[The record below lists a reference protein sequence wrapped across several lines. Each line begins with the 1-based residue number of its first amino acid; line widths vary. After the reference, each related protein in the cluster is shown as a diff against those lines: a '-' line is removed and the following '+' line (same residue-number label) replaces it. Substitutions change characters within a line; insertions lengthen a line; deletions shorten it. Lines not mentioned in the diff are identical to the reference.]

1 MDLRRAKEL
10 LASLADGIDPLTGQ
24 VFPEDDSCNRV
35 EIVRAIYTVL
45 RALNE
50 MPQGPKEAQAENA
63 GKPWTQE
70 DERLLCKM
78 YDAGSGEEELC
89 AQFKRTPGA
98 IAARLVRLG
107 KIQEQN
113 DFQ

>member
-10 LASLADGIDPLTGQ
+10 LATLADGVDPLTGQ
-24 VFPEDDSCNRV
+24 VLPEDDSCNQV

-50 MPQGPKEAQAENA
+50 MLQGPEEGQTENA

-70 DERLLCKM
+70 DERLLCRM
-78 YDAGSGEEELC
+78 FDAGSGEEELC

-107 KIQEQN
+107 KIQERR
-113 DFQ
+113 DLR